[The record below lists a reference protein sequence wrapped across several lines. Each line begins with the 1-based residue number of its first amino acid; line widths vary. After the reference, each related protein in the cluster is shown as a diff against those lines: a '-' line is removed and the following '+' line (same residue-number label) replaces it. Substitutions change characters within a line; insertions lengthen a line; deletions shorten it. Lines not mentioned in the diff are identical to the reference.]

1 MDNKYK
7 TLAIRGA
14 ITVTKNTPE
23 EISQAVVELL
33 KEVIDKNSLNKDD
46 IISAVFTMTDDL
58 NAEFPAK
65 IARIHLGWDDVSM
78 LCARELNIIGSLPMC
93 IRVLIH
99 INSKLDKSDIKH
111 IYLRNAVK
119 LRPDIAK

>member
-1 MDNKYK
+1 MDNMYK
-7 TLAIRGA
+7 VQAIRGA
-14 ITVTKNTPE
+14 ITPTKNTAE

-33 KEVIDKNSLNKDD
+33 DEIIEKNHLSKDD

-65 IARIHLGWDDVSM
+65 VARIHLGWDDVSM
-78 LCARELNIIGSLPMC
+78 LCARELNITGSLPMC

-99 INSKLDKSDIKH
+99 INTKLDKSDMKH
-111 IYLRNAVK
+111 VYLRDAVK
-119 LRPDIAK
+119 LRPDIAG